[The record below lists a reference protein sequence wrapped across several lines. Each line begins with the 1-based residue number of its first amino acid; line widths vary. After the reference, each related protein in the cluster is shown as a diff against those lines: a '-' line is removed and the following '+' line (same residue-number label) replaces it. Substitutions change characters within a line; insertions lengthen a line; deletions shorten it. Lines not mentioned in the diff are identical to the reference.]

1 MKKFRKYFTQTVTVS
16 NNTNNQ
22 VSTLTP
28 HTIGEYSTSPD
39 SPKSP
44 PSYNTPV
51 SSNNHPSSA
60 SSSEPSSSR
69 SYLRLNK
76 SSLLTTPTSTHLSPK
91 SPISPKSTDT
101 VKRSFFRFNSTSS
114 SGGSS
119 LINLSA
125 SSSTYSYT
133 NMGQTGSN
141 IKRSQSDI
149 QSFLDKEKEKFID
162 KIENP
167 LKQNAHL
174 EDFELIRTIGTGS
187 FGRVLLVTHRQNDG
201 EKVAMKILDKQVVV
215 KMKQV
220 DHTLAEKKILQALSC
235 PFIVKLMYT
244 FKDNSYLYLGLE
256 YAPGGEMF
264 THLRAFGRYTE
275 DMTRFYA
282 AQIVLAFE
290 YLHHLGVIYRDL
302 KPENLLF
309 SADGYLKM
317 TDFGFAKRVK
327 DRTWTLCGTPEY
339 LAPEIILSRG
349 YNKGVDY
356 WALGVLMYEMSA
368 GYPPFFADQPIQ
380 IYEKIVSGRVRFP
393 NHFTVDLK
401 DLLKNLFQV
410 DLTRRYGNLKSG
422 VRDIKEHRWFKDMD
436 FIAIYEKTIPA
447 PFIPRT
453 DRENYETYEEQPLTV
468 SSTERFP
475 REFGEF

>member
-1 MKKFRKYFTQTVTVS
+1 MKEGQH
-16 NNTNNQ
+16 NT
-22 VSTLTP
+22 
-28 HTIGEYSTSPD
+28 PD

-44 PSYNTPV
+44 PSYITAT
-51 SSNNHPSSA
+51 SSNNYTSPSSD
-60 SSSEPSSSR
+60 SSSGR

-76 SSLLTTPTSTHLSPK
+76 SPLLSPSTSNQLPPK
-91 SPISPKSTDT
+91 SPVSPRTADT
-101 VKRSFFRFNSTSS
+101 VKRSFFRFNSTPA
-114 SGGSS
+114 SGANNS
-119 LINLSA
+119 IN
-125 SSSTYSYT
+125 STPSTNPYIT

-141 IKRSQSDI
+141 VKRSQSDI
-149 QSFLDKEKEKFID
+149 QTFLDKEKEKFIE

-167 LKQNAHL
+167 IKQNAQL
-174 EDFELIRTIGTGS
+174 DDFELLRTIGTGS
-187 FGRVLLVTHRQNDG
+187 FGRVLLVTHRHNAD
-201 EKVAMKILDKQVVV
+201 EKVALKILDKQVVV
-215 KMKQV
+215 KMKQI
-220 DHTLAEKKILQALSC
+220 DHTLAEKKILQALTC
-235 PFIVKLMYT
+235 PFIVKLLYT

-309 SADGYLKM
+309 SSDGYLKM

-401 DLLKNLFQV
+401 DLLKNLLQV
-410 DLTRRYGNLKSG
+410 DLTRRYGNLKPG

-436 FIAIYEKTIPA
+436 FISIYEKTITA

-468 SSTERFP
+468 SSTERYP
-475 REFGEF
+475 REFTEF

>member
-1 MKKFRKYFTQTVTVS
+1 MMKKFQKYFKRNSCKVDE
-16 NNTNNQ
+16 N
-22 VSTLTP
+22 
-28 HTIGEYSTSPD
+28 ISPD
-39 SPKSP
+39 
-44 PSYNTPV
+44 PSQPATPV
-51 SSNNHPSSA
+51 EVVSSQSCFSFN
-60 SSSEPSSSR
+60 
-69 SYLRLNK
+69 
-76 SSLLTTPTSTHLSPK
+76 K
-91 SPISPKSTDT
+91 SPIKRRFLLFKSSSINSSMGANNS
-101 VKRSFFRFNSTSS
+101 VKRS
-114 SGGSS
+114 
-119 LINLSA
+119 
-125 SSSTYSYT
+125 
-133 NMGQTGSN
+133 QT
-141 IKRSQSDI
+141 DI
-149 QSFLDKEKEKFID
+149 QAYLDQEKVKFLE

-167 LKQNAHL
+167 IRQNATL

-187 FGRVLLVTHRQNDG
+187 FGRVVLVKHRK
-201 EKVAMKILDKQVVV
+201 ESIVETIALKVLDRQVVF

-235 PFIVKLMYT
+235 PFIVKLLYT

-264 THLRAFGRYTE
+264 THLRTSGRYTE
-275 DMTRFYA
+275 EMTRFCA

-309 SADGYLKM
+309 ASDGYLKM

-393 NHFTVDLK
+393 NHFSVDLK
-401 DLLKNLFQV
+401 DLLKNLLQV
-410 DLTRRYGNLKSG
+410 DLTRRFGNLKAG
-422 VRDIKEHRWFKDMD
+422 VKDIKEHRWFKDMD
-436 FIAIYEKTIPA
+436 FIAMYEKQLPA
-447 PFIPRT
+447 PFVPRT
-453 DRENYETYEEQPLTV
+453 DKENYEMYDEQPLTV
-468 SSTERFP
+468 AATERFQK
-475 REFGEF
+475 EFADF